1 MNLPGFDADASLYMT
16 GRHYRTGGSFNPG
29 TGSTMRG
36 IEPALSIFID
46 GRFVCDGE
54 VTDNGFISCNP
65 IGVGGV
71 GPGPD
76 PSARICRSCLSGCA
90 RKPVS
95 QRADCRQ
102 NCLDNIC

>member
-1 MNLPGFDADASLYMT
+1 MNLPGFDAEASLYT
-16 GRHYRTGGSFNPG
+16 PGRYYRAGPGVRSTLGGV
-29 TGSTMRG
+29 
-36 IEPALSIFID
+36 EPALSIFID

-76 PSARICRSCLSGCA
+76 PSGRICRSCLSACA

-102 NCLDNIC
+102 NCLDDIC